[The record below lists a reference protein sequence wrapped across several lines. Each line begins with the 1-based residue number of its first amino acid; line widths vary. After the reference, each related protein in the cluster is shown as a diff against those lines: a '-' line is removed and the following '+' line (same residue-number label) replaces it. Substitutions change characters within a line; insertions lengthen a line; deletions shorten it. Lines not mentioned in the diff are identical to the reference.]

1 MTLKELNDIRNPKV
15 TVERIFDALSIDEK
29 RELQKIVINQA
40 YPKYAMR
47 DLWSSLSIDEKRN
60 LIEVIALD
68 TMAKI
73 MREEIHD
80 SE

>member
-1 MTLKELNDIRNPKV
+1 MTLQELNDIRNPKV

-29 RELQKIVINQA
+29 RELQKIVINRT
-40 YPKYAMR
+40 YLKYAMR

-60 LIEVIALD
+60 LIEVITLD
-68 TMAKI
+68 AMAKI
-73 MREEIHD
+73 MREEKHD